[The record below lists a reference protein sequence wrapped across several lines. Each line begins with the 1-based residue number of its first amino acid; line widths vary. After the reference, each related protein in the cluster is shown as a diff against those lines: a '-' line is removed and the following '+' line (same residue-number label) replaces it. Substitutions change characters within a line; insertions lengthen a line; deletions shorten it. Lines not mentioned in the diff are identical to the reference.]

1 MSNQQKMTEIYRNQN
16 KTKYD
21 PPKVKVSSVY
31 IYFVYSHNKSFDQRT
46 DYWIHC
52 KNEHTTT
59 KKLLQKEVVTKKL
72 NQDFSKQIPEKSFFK

>member
-59 KKLLQKEVVTKKL
+59 FVVVTTTFVVVTERSCYKKT
-72 NQDFSKQIPEKSFFK
+72 